1 MSNFKGQSGIEY
13 LTTYGWMLVAVSV
26 VGGTMY
32 TQIDTGCKMGV
43 NGFSAPFPVVDE
55 VYQYENETL
64 LMNVRNPDTD
74 EVEIR
79 EMVLRED
86 GEEVGIID
94 VRQSING
101 EASENI
107 YTNRFSSS
115 ENCVTRS
122 LQINYRS
129 GNLRGLTTNGT
140 LTGRLALTPIKA
152 LFTANATFVDTNEE
166 IEFNASRTE
175 AESEIKYYNW
185 TFGDGETA
193 RGETVT
199 HDYSGEAV
207 YNVELTVEDEE
218 GVVDTETKQIFVGGL
233 LRKTGG
239 NLSSLKVG
247 ESLIT
252 KCIGPNCDE
261 VESEN
266 EEVAST
272 EGDRIYGTLFTEELL
287 KLNEELCVTDYQSVG
302 SDEGCD
308 TYRRGEDN
316 PISPRNNEVFG
327 SFRVPNIR
335 PLDEGICFGDCQ

>member
-1 MSNFKGQSGIEY
+1 MSGFKGQSGIEY

-32 TQIDTGCKMGV
+32 TQIDTGCRMGV
-43 NGFSAPFPVVDE
+43 DGFSGPFPVVDE

-64 LMNVRNPDTD
+64 LLNVRNPDSD
-74 EVEIR
+74 EIEVT

-115 ENCVTRS
+115 ENCVTRDI
-122 LQINYRS
+122 QINYKS

-140 LTGRLALTPIKA
+140 LTGKLALVPIKA

-166 IEFNASRTE
+166 IKFNASRTE
-175 AESEIKYYNW
+175 AESDIQHYNW

-193 RGETVT
+193 QGETVT
-199 HDYSGEAV
+199 HNYSGEAV
-207 YNVELTVEDEE
+207 YTVELTVEDEE
-218 GVVDTETKQIFVGGL
+218 GIVDTETKQIFVGGL
-233 LRKTGG
+233 LRRAGG

-247 ESLIT
+247 ESVIT
-252 KCIGPNCDE
+252 KCVGSACDKE
-261 VESEN
+261 ESN
-266 EEVAST
+266 DNTVAT
-272 EGDRIYGTLFTEELL
+272 TDGDYLYGTLFTKELL
-287 KLNEELCVTDYQSVG
+287 KLNSGLCVTDYQSVG
-302 SDEGCD
+302 TDEGCE
-308 TYRRGEDN
+308 TYRKGESN
-316 PISPRNNEVFG
+316 PVSPVNNEVYG
-327 SFRVPNIR
+327 SFQVPNIK
-335 PLDEGICFGDCQ
+335 PLEGDLCFGDCQ